1 VIAHSIFYLLD
12 DIEFDVDNPINS
24 RRKDKGNEKSPDPI
38 LKSFLDQGSLL
49 LQHIAAATEEQK
61 KVSDRREKNA
71 NFHARLEVAK
81 ALNDVEEL
89 KRLMEEAKA
98 NSLTKE

>member
-1 VIAHSIFYLLD
+1 
-12 DIEFDVDNPINS
+12 
-24 RRKDKGNEKSPDPI
+24 

-49 LQHIAAATEEQK
+49 LQHIAAAIEEQK

-81 ALNDVEEL
+81 ALNNVEEL
-89 KRLMEEAKA
+89 NRLMEEAKA
-98 NSLTKE
+98 NLLTKE